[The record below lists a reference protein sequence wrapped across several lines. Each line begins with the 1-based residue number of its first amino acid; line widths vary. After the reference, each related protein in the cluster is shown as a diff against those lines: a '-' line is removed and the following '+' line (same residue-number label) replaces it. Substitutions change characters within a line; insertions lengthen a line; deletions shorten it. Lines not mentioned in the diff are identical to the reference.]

1 MRQTDVAIVGGGL
14 AGSLAA
20 AMLGRAGIDTLV
32 ADPHKVYPPD
42 FRCEKLDPT
51 QVEILERTGLI
62 DAVRRTA
69 APDRGLW
76 IAGRGRIFDTRP
88 AGQLGIMYD
97 TLVNTLRAEIAGSAA
112 LIEAKVVDVATG
124 SERQIVRLSN
134 GEEIGTR
141 LVVLANGLNIGLL
154 HKLGLSRETISANHS
169 VSVGFDV
176 KPQGRPAYEFPGL
189 TYFSE
194 RRDERMAYLT
204 LFPTG
209 PAMRANLFGYRDFND
224 PWLRQVRAEPQ
235 RIIYALMPG
244 LRKFMGDFEV
254 TSPVKIRPVDLY
266 VTHGHLQAGIVAVGD
281 AFATS
286 CPAAGTG
293 ARKVLTDVERLC
305 NVYIPKWLATPGT
318 GVDKIAMFYDD
329 AVKRECDQASLD
341 KAYSLRSLCIDTSL
355 RSRLEQRARFAVYGM
370 TGAVR
375 RMRQRLTSR
384 RVGNP
389 GAAAAT
395 GAGP

>member
-1 MRQTDVAIVGGGL
+1 MRQTDVAIVGSGL
-14 AGSLAA
+14 AGSLAG
-20 AMLGRAGIDTLV
+20 AMLGRAGIDALIV
-32 ADPHKVYPPD
+32 DPHKIYPPD

-51 QVEILERTGLI
+51 QVEILERTGLA
-62 DAVRRTA
+62 DAVRRVA
-69 APDRGLW
+69 APDHGLW
-76 IAGRGRIFDTRP
+76 IAGLGRIFDKRP

-97 TLVNTLRAEIAGSAA
+97 TLVNTLRAEIAGTAA

-124 SERQIVRLSN
+124 PDRQTVRLST
-134 GEEIGTR
+134 GEEISAR
-141 LVVLANGLNIGLL
+141 LVVLANGLNIGLC
-154 HKLGLSRETISANHS
+154 HKLGLSREVISPNHS
-169 VSVGFDV
+169 VAVGFDV

-194 RRDERMAYLT
+194 RRDDRMAYLT

-224 PWLRQVRAEPQ
+224 PWLRRIRTEPQ
-235 RIIYALMPG
+235 EIIFALMHG
-244 LRKFMGDFEV
+244 LRKFIGDFEV
-254 TSPVKIRPVDLY
+254 TSPIKIRPVDLY
-266 VTHGHLQAGIVAVGD
+266 VTHGHHQPGIVVVGD

-305 NVYIPKWLATPGT
+305 NVYIPKWLATPGV

-329 AVKRECDQASLD
+329 AVKRECDQYSLA

-355 RSRLEQRARFAVYGM
+355 RWRLEQRGRFAVNE
-370 TGAVR
+370 AVGTTRLIR
-375 RMRQRLTSR
+375 RRLASLR
-384 RVGNP
+384 FGRP
-389 GAAAAT
+389 GATAAT